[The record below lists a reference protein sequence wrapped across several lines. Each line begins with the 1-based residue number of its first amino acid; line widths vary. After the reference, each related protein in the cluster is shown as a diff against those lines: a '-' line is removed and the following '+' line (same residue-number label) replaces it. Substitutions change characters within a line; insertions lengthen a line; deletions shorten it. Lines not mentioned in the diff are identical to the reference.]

1 MQAVKISV
9 VVFVCA
15 ASLVLSAPV
24 ENEPVPIV
32 AQESDI
38 QPDGTFKW
46 SFETGDGVKQEQSGQ
61 PKQIEQ
67 EVAIVLQGSA
77 SWIDDEGNPHQLTYI
92 ADENGYQP
100 QSADIPVAPEV
111 PAAIARSLEYNSA
124 HPEQEAEQPQVQAEL
139 RAQPQPLQPQPAE
152 G

>member
-1 MQAVKISV
+1 MNLVKSLLIIISFSIV
-9 VVFVCA
+9 VSDSVDRQHVRII
-15 ASLVLSAPV
+15 SQ
-24 ENEPVPIV
+24 EN
-32 AQESDI
+32 DI
-38 QPDGTFKW
+38 QPDGTFRW
-46 SFETGDGVKQEQSGQ
+46 SFETEDGTKQEQNGQ